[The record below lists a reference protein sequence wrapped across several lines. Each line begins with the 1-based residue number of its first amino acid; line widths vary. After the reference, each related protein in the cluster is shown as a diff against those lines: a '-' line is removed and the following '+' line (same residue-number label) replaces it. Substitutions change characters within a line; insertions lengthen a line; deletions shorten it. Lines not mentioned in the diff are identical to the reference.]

1 MYWIIRSYIT
11 SSDCSSSV
19 VDLFDE
25 MYMRPK
31 DDYRKDTL
39 IKKEIYQN
47 KVVGK
52 YNLLCVYDDR
62 LSVCRAW
69 NDLGIFVFTVNQGL
83 HEF

>member
-39 IKKEIYQN
+39 IKKEIYEN
-47 KVVGK
+47 HIKPNH
-52 YNLLCVYDDR
+52 NLLCVYDDR
-62 LSVCRAW
+62 LSVFRTW
-69 NDLGIFVFTVNQGL
+69 NELGIFVFTVNQGL
-83 HEF
+83 FEF